1 MISAVTI
8 RQLPA
13 FPGLS
18 SPAIYILVPGA
29 CNSASLWIEHPE
41 TYMGAYSQVRLEVS
55 CLWRVQWRACSRVYL
70 RTSSELSWECIVK
83 QDRTVAS
90 SAMGSVFESVLG
102 SVFES
107 VLRAYLEAYS

>member
-1 MISAVTI
+1 M
-8 RQLPA
+8 
-13 FPGLS
+13 
-18 SPAIYILVPGA
+18 
-29 CNSASLWIEHPE
+29 
-41 TYMGAYSQVRLEVS
+41 
-55 CLWRVQWRACSRVYL
+55 YL